1 MHRCHP
7 AIKTYDIRGP
17 LADVT
22 PELTRTV
29 GRAFAVLT
37 GAERIVVGH
46 DMRPTS
52 PLLARCFA
60 DGARSAGADVLW
72 LGLAST
78 DQVYF
83 ASGALRL
90 HAAVVTASHSPATEN
105 GIKLTR
111 PGASPMAKDTGLED
125 LHTLLHR
132 DDQQP
137 APRPGSIAPLD
148 ITTPYLRHLL
158 ALVPLALDRPLKVV
172 VDAGNGMGGLVWPQL
187 TRDLPITTVG
197 LYMDL
202 DGTFPHHDAN
212 PMDPANLTDLQTA
225 VPAHGADLGIAF
237 DGDADRCFLVDDK
250 GAAVPPCAL
259 LAALATRL
267 LTDHPGATVV
277 HDILTSTATREIITE
292 HGGTPLITR
301 VGSAYVKQAMATHDA
316 LLGAEASGHYYFR
329 DFWHADSGPLA
340 ALHALAAL
348 GSSPQP
354 ASEQLRP
361 YTRYATSG
369 EINIPTADP
378 PALVEALR
386 TTYPDHDDL
395 DGITVLQG
403 PNTWFNIRPSN
414 VDPVVRLTIEAPTP
428 QQVRAIED
436 QVLSSVAE
444 AD

>member
-17 LADVT
+17 LVDVT
-22 PELTRTV
+22 PDLARAI
-29 GRAFAVLT
+29 GRAFAELT

-52 PLLARCFA
+52 PQLARCFA
-60 DGARSAGADVLW
+60 NGARSAGADILW
-72 LGLAST
+72 MGLAST

-90 HAAVVTASHSPATEN
+90 HAAVVTASHSPASDN

-111 PGASPMAKDTGLED
+111 PGASPVAKDTGLED
-125 LHTLLHR
+125 IHALLHR
-132 DDQQP
+132 DAQP
-137 APRPGSIAPLD
+137 TPRPGSITPLD
-148 ITTPYLRHLL
+148 VTVPYLRHLL
-158 ALVPLALDRPLKVV
+158 ALVPLTLARPLKVV

-187 TRDLPITTVG
+187 TRDLPIKTVG

-212 PMDPANLTDLQTA
+212 PMDPANLTDLQA
-225 VPAHGADLGIAF
+225 AIPAHGADLGIAF
-237 DGDADRCFLVDDK
+237 DGDADRCFLVDDQ
-250 GAAVPPCAL
+250 GTAVPPCAL

-267 LTDHPGATVV
+267 LANHPGATVV
-277 HDILTSTATREIITE
+277 HDVLTSTATREIITE
-292 HGGTPLITR
+292 QGGKPVVAR
-301 VGSAYVKQAMATHDA
+301 VGSAYVKQAMATHNA

-348 GSSPQP
+348 GASPQP

-369 EINIPTADP
+369 EINIPAADP
-378 PALVEALR
+378 AALVEALR
-386 TTYPDHDDL
+386 MAYPTHDDL
-395 DGITVLQG
+395 DGITVHRG

-414 VDPVVRLTIEAPTP
+414 VDPVVRLTIEHRPHN
-428 QQVRAIED
+428 RCGR
-436 QVLSSVAE
+436 
-444 AD
+444 